1 MHAFPQTTFAP
12 RLCDLLEYGFDLG
25 LQDYPIYDEGD
36 RDRLNQAIVSHF
48 YMREIGYE
56 TPALFIMALN
66 RTMAERMPQI
76 NEVHAALESLDP
88 WSTAESESASETTN
102 HSEGESADNA
112 TSSADARAYNSNAP
126 QVSMVGKDEISYYDT
141 GTNSEN
147 SSTSETQ
154 ATNSSESSGTTKTTA
169 KARQGAAQDLIAAY
183 YEGYNNTDLMVFDAL
198 ETCFSHVYPDN
209 IAVW

>member
-1 MHAFPQTTFAP
+1 MYAYPQTTYNP

-36 RDRLNQAIVSHF
+36 RDRLNQAIVTHF

-66 RTMAERMPQI
+66 RTMMERMPQI
-76 NEVHAALESLDP
+76 NKVHDALETLDP
-88 WSTAESESASETTN
+88 WSTAESESTSDTTS
-102 HSEGESADNA
+102 HSEGESADSA

-126 QVSMVGKDEISYYDT
+126 QVSMVGKDEINYYDT

-147 SSTSETQ
+147 SSMSDTQ
-154 ATNSSESSGTTKTTA
+154 ASNSSDSTGTTTTAA
-169 KARQGAAQDLIAAY
+169 KARQGVAQDLIAAY

-198 ETCFSHVYPDN
+198 ESCFSHIYPDN